1 MMDNTI
7 ENIQHNRLFED
18 FVIESKPIND
28 STVAVIE
35 ITEAEKSEIEACLR
49 LYSEVESGEKFV
61 LAEEFIKIFSKY
73 DKELTFETLPERR
86 FIRNEWELGARGA
99 LFRRIVFDKRNIFYR
114 ASLLKKDADLKAIKE
129 KFVKTFSFSI
139 EGMLNILFDPSYF
152 DEV

>member
-18 FVIESKPIND
+18 FVIESKPMYD
-28 STVAVIE
+28 STIAVIE
-35 ITEAEKSEIEACLR
+35 IIEAEKSEIEAHLR
-49 LYSEVESGEKFV
+49 LYSEVESDGKWV

-73 DKELTFETLPERR
+73 DSGLTLKALPERR
-86 FIRNEWELGARGA
+86 FIRNEWELGTRGA

-114 ASLLKKDADLKAIKE
+114 ASLLKKNADLKAIKE
-129 KFVKTFSFSI
+129 KFVKTFSSI
-139 EGMLNILFDPSYF
+139 EGMLNILLDQSYF